1 MFILITLK
9 RRSFKLNNQARTK
22 IMESTLFTALTVT
35 EEASL
40 SGGTEKKKKN
50 HKPAHKP
57 STPAPKPVV
66 ITQVALNV
74 AAGILSGSKID
85 QTALNVATG
94 IKSGATVTQ
103 TAVNVVTGE

>member
-1 MFILITLK
+1 
-9 RRSFKLNNQARTK
+9 
-22 IMESTLFTALTVT
+22 MESTLFTALTAT

-40 SGGTEKKKKN
+40 SGGTEKKYKKY
-50 HKPAHKP
+50 AHKP
-57 STPAPKPVV
+57 STPTPAPKPVI

-103 TAVNVVTGE
+103 VAVNTIAGE